1 MSPML
6 CHVEAIS
13 VSDRPESWTRRELVG
28 GLTLAGAAGL
38 LGIRVGVVA
47 AEPPPETTKLR
58 VLRTPTLCEA
68 PAQVADVLLAA
79 EGFTQVEYVRVG
91 GAGAAVQGLTAGEI
105 DLGLVALPV
114 PLLQIDAGAPL
125 VVLGGVHAGCFELFG
140 SDRIRSIREMRGKAV
155 AIPGLDSN
163 QHAFAAMITAYV
175 GLDPRTDL
183 DWQVHPGPEAMRLF
197 AEGKVDGF
205 MGFPPEPQEL
215 RAKKIGQVLVSTTTD
230 RPWSQYFCCM
240 VISSRDFVRKH
251 PVATKRALRAILKAD
266 AVCALEPARVS
277 QVMVERGYTTSYDLA
292 GRVLKE
298 IPYGRWRQYD
308 AQDTVRFFAL
318 RLNEAGMIKSGPQ
331 KIIAQGTDWRF
342 LNELKRELKG

>member
-1 MSPML
+1 
-6 CHVEAIS
+6 
-13 VSDRPESWTRRELVG
+13 VSDRPETWTRRELVG
-28 GLTLAGAAGL
+28 GLILAGATGL
-38 LGIRVGVVA
+38 LGAGGGVAA

-58 VLRTPTLCEA
+58 VLRTPSLCEA

-91 GAGAAVQGLTAGEI
+91 GAGAAVQGLTAGEV

-114 PLLQIDAGAPL
+114 PILGIDAGAPL
-125 VVLGGVHAGCFELFG
+125 MVLGGVHAGCFELFG
-140 SDRIRSIREMRGKAV
+140 SDRVRSIRELKGKAV
-155 AIPGLDSN
+155 AIPGLASN
-163 QHAFAAMITAYV
+163 HHAFAAMIAAYV
-175 GLDPRTDL
+175 GLNPRTDL
-183 DWQVHPGPEAMRLF
+183 DWQVHPGPKAMRLL
-197 AEGKVDGF
+197 ADGKIDGF
-205 MGFPPEPQEL
+205 IGFPPEPQEL
-215 RAKKIGQVLVSTTTD
+215 RARRIGRVLVSTTTD

-266 AVCALEPARVS
+266 AVCALEPARVT
-277 QVMVERGYTTSYDLA
+277 QVMVERGYTTSHDLA
-292 GRVLKE
+292 GRVLDE

-308 AQDTVRFFAL
+308 AEDTVRFFAL

-331 KIIAQGTDWRF
+331 RIIAQGTDWRF

>member
-1 MSPML
+1 M
-6 CHVEAIS
+6 IN
-13 VSDRPESWTRRELVG
+13 RREFVNG
-28 GLTLAGAAGL
+28 VALAGAAGA
-38 LGIRVGVVA
+38 LGYGREVLA
-47 AEPPPETTKLR
+47 AEPRPETTKLR
-58 VLRTPTLCEA
+58 VLRTPSLCEA
-68 PAQVADVLLAA
+68 PAQMADVLLAA

-114 PLLQIDAGAPL
+114 PILRIDAGAPL
-125 VVLGGVHAGCFELFG
+125 VVLGGVHAGCFELFS
-140 SDRIRSIREMRGKAV
+140 SDRVRSIRELKGKAV
-155 AIPGLDSN
+155 AIPGLGSN
-163 QHAFAAMITAYV
+163 HHAFAAMIAAYV

-183 DWQVHPGPEAMRLF
+183 DWQVHPGPEAMRLL

-205 MGFPPEPQEL
+205 IGFPPEPQEL
-215 RAKKIGQVLVSTTTD
+215 RAKRIGRVLLSTTTD

-266 AVCALEPARVS
+266 AVCALEPERVT
-277 QVMVERGYTTSYDLA
+277 QVMVERGYTTSQDLA

-308 AQDTVRFFAL
+308 AEDTVRFFSL
-318 RLNEAGMIKSGPQ
+318 RLHEAGMVKSSPK
-331 KIIAQGTDWRF
+331 KILAEATDFRF
-342 LNELKRELKG
+342 LNELKKELKT

>member
-1 MSPML
+1 M
-6 CHVEAIS
+6 IS
-13 VSDRPESWTRRELVG
+13 RRKFVKDVA
-28 GLTLAGAAGL
+28 LAGAAGL
-38 LGIRVGVVA
+38 LGVGRDAYA

-58 VLRTPTLCEA
+58 VLRTPSLCEA

-114 PLLQIDAGAPL
+114 PIIRIDAGAPL

-140 SDRIRSIREMRGKAV
+140 SDRVRSIRELKGKAV
-155 AIPGLDSN
+155 AIPGLGTN
-163 QHAFAAMITAYV
+163 HHAFAAMIAAYV

-183 DWQVHPGPEAMRLF
+183 DWQVHPGPEAMRLL
-197 AEGKVDGF
+197 AAGKVDGF
-205 MGFPPEPQEL
+205 IGFPPEPQEL
-215 RAKKIGQVLVSTTTD
+215 RATRIGRVLVCTTTD

-240 VISSRDFVRKH
+240 VISNRYFVRKH

-266 AVCALEPARVS
+266 AVCALEPARVTKL
-277 QVMVERGYTTSYDLA
+277 MVERGYTTSHDLA

-298 IPYGRWRQYD
+298 IPYGRWREYD
-308 AQDTVRFFAL
+308 AEDTVRFYSL
-318 RLNEAGMIKSGPQ
+318 RLHEAGMIKSSPK
-331 KIIAQGTDWRF
+331 KILAEATDFRF
-342 LNELKRELKG
+342 LNALKKELRA